1 MSTGSIFNNI
11 KVTDRKF
18 CRSLIKS
25 MEESKSYPEKKV
37 IMSKSVEDLDKEKI
51 LKLFGE

>member
-1 MSTGSIFNNI
+1 MSTGSIFNSI
-11 KVTDRKF
+11 KVKDRNF

-37 IMSKSVEDLDKEKI
+37 VMSKAVEDLDKEKI
-51 LKLFGE
+51 KKLFGE